1 MADPAPAARS
11 ARPRGL
17 WAIVLAATVAGG
29 CAAPAKVERAA
40 PAVPERFTDGGAE
53 VVPDRWWRE
62 FEDPRLAAL
71 IEEALAGNPGLDAVR
86 ARLRQAEAVWRRTGA
101 DAQPT
106 LDLGLSAT
114 EGTNVDTEG
123 RSSDATARSA
133 SLTASYEVDLWGRI
147 EAASRGE
154 ELRYRASAEAVQTAA
169 LSLAAEVARN
179 WYTVAEQRQTL
190 ALIAEQK
197 ATAADYLE
205 VLRLR
210 FVAGQARIADVL
222 QQKDLLASL
231 QADRQRAE
239 ANLATARHALA
250 ALLGRAPVRA
260 PEGDA
265 AALPALPP
273 LPDTGLPSGLLR
285 RRPDLRRAQLEL
297 RAAEQ
302 DIAAAVAER
311 FPRLSLTAD
320 ATSRRDQ
327 WSGLLED
334 WSRTLVAN
342 LTAPLLDGG
351 RRKAEVERTRARADE
366 LLADYRET
374 VLEALVEVEDAL
386 VQERR
391 QRGYLGQLEERVRL
405 GRAVLERQRDYYR
418 SGGGDFLNVLEAQ
431 RSLQAR
437 ERERVTARRQLIGY
451 RIALYRA
458 LAGGFL
464 EAERKDMQAE
474 HRADE
479 RE

>member
-1 MADPAPAARS
+1 MADPVIVTRS

-17 WAIVLAATVAGG
+17 LALAFAVLVVAG
-29 CAAPAKVERAA
+29 CAGPAKRERPA
-40 PAVPERFTDGGAE
+40 PAVPERFSGGGEAA
-53 VVPDRWWRE
+53 VPDRWWRE
-62 FEDPRLAAL
+62 FGDPRLNGL
-71 IEEALAGNPGLDAVR
+71 IEEALSDNPGLAAVR
-86 ARLRQAEAVWRRTGA
+86 ARLRQARAVWERTGA

-147 EAASRGE
+147 EAAARGE

-169 LSLAAEVARN
+169 LTLAAEVART
-179 WYTVAEQRQTL
+179 WYTVVEQHRTL
-190 ALIAEQK
+190 ALIAEQA
-197 ATAADYLE
+197 ATAADYLK

-210 FVAGQARIADVL
+210 FVAGQARTADLL

-231 QADRQRAE
+231 RGDRQRAE

-250 ALLGRAPVRA
+250 ALLGRAPADA
-260 PEGDA
+260 PDGAEAGLP
-265 AALPALPP
+265 ALPALPE
-273 LPDTGLPSGLLR
+273 TGLPAGLLR
-285 RRPDLRRAQLEL
+285 RRPDLRRAQLTL
-297 RAAEQ
+297 RAAEE

-327 WSGLLED
+327 WSGLLEE

-351 RRKAEVERTRARADE
+351 RRRAEVARTRARADE
-366 LLADYRET
+366 LLADYREA

-386 VQERR
+386 AQERR
-391 QRGYLGQLEERVRL
+391 QRGYLEQLQERVRL
-405 GRAVLERQRDYYR
+405 GRNVLERQRDYYR
-418 SGGGDFLNVLEAQ
+418 SGGGDFLNVLDAQ

-437 ERERVTARRQLIGY
+437 ERETVAARRELIGF

-458 LAGGFL
+458 LAGGFPEEAGKPKRRL
-464 EAERKDMQAE
+464 EQAT
-474 HRADE
+474 DE
-479 RE
+479 